1 MNKMRAISI
10 VAISIAASACIFVPA
25 SAAPSDIETCDRLA
39 AHPDDPDKPANIKG
53 SYDIAEPDI
62 PAAMKACKTAAE
74 AHDAPRRIWFELGR
88 AYEFNRQPAEAV
100 SAYRK
105 AVEAGSTTAM
115 VGLGALYA
123 NGNGVKADL
132 GEARR
137 LFERAGAAGDPLGM
151 TNLGSMY
158 GAGIGVPVDFAKARV
173 WFAKAVAANSAD
185 AMFQLGLMT
194 QDGDGG
200 PKDDVA
206 AKALFEKAAA
216 LGHSGAL
223 ERMGAYAEAGRAG
236 PKDPKAAIAFYKKA
250 AALGDEDAMAALK
263 RVHSRSR
270 TRTAT
275 PPAASASMARTDQQ
289 MLCRAEARI
298 AIAGAALISVSF
310 VCTGAGRTFESSY
323 TSIAEAQCRKFDV
336 VKIDDAEYGASR
348 VCAGRGGYKV
358 FINEQDLRETLTVGR
373 TIKQAGKEPAAHDHY
388 GAFNHYEDKIEWR
401 SGKDG
406 TPYAL
411 IAGWSFADNENVD
424 PAGRPNSARLL
435 VVFRLPP
442 GPVCKVAYFD
452 RAANSD
458 ADALARTAADEIARD
473 FKCATDKVRV
483 IGTRGPAISHMA
495 PPP

>member
-1 MNKMRAISI
+1 MNKTRAVFIVAISI
-10 VAISIAASACIFVPA
+10 VASACIIVPA
-25 SAAPSDIETCDRLA
+25 HAAPSDIETCDRLA

-53 SYDIAEPDI
+53 SFDIAEPDI
-62 PAAMKACKTAAE
+62 PAAMKACKAAAE

-88 AYEFNRQPAEAV
+88 AYEFNQQPAEAV

-132 GEARR
+132 GEARK
-137 LFERAGAAGDPLGM
+137 LFERAAAGGDSLGM

-158 GAGIGVPVDFAKARV
+158 GAGIGVPVNFAKARI

-216 LGHSGAL
+216 LGHSGAI

-263 RVHSRSR
+263 RMRCPF
-270 TRTAT
+270 ALKDKNGN
-275 PPAASASMARTDQQ
+275 AA
-289 MLCRAEARI
+289 
-298 AIAGAALISVSF
+298 G
-310 VCTGAGRTFESSY
+310 
-323 TSIAEAQCRKFDV
+323 SICFD
-336 VKIDDAEYGASR
+336 
-348 VCAGRGGYKV
+348 
-358 FINEQDLRETLTVGR
+358 
-373 TIKQAGKEPAAHDHY
+373 
-388 GAFNHYEDKIEWR
+388 
-401 SGKDG
+401 GKD
-406 TPYAL
+406 
-411 IAGWSFADNENVD
+411 
-424 PAGRPNSARLL
+424 
-435 VVFRLPP
+435 
-442 GPVCKVAYFD
+442 
-452 RAANSD
+452 
-458 ADALARTAADEIARD
+458 
-473 FKCATDKVRV
+473 
-483 IGTRGPAISHMA
+483 
-495 PPP
+495 